1 MAILKYTDVG
11 IHSVSAC
18 VPQKVVRNSEL
29 DNLIPKADLEKTIH
43 SIGIRERR
51 IAERDVCSSDLCSK
65 AAERLLSEHGI
76 DRDSIGALIFISQ
89 TPDYRQPSTA
99 PSLQDRLGLPK
110 TVMAFDIN
118 MACSGYVYG
127 LSIAYSLASQ
137 DGIGRV
143 LLLVGETMSKTVSDH
158 DKVTTPLFGDAG
170 TATLIEKGDGYGPSC
185 FVLHSDGG
193 GSDMLRVPYG
203 GYRNPSST
211 EGFERKV
218 DEEGNILSGEQ
229 LHMRGMDVFN
239 FGLRVVPSGIKEIL
253 KVLGMGIED
262 VDIIHFHQ
270 ANRFMTDFFAKKL
283 RFPLDRVPYS
293 LGYFGN
299 TSAASI
305 PLNMVHTMY
314 DGSFPRRRHVLMA
327 GFGAG
332 LAWGTASFLFPCLSI
347 SIFVRVYVPFLL
359 NLYVPCQTLP
369 FRFSLPVRV
378 PT

>member
-1 MAILKYTDVG
+1 
-11 IHSVSAC
+11 
-18 VPQKVVRNSEL
+18 
-29 DNLIPKADLEKTIH
+29 
-43 SIGIRERR
+43 
-51 IAERDVCSSDLCSK
+51 
-65 AAERLLSEHGI
+65 
-76 DRDSIGALIFISQ
+76 
-89 TPDYRQPSTA
+89 
-99 PSLQDRLGLPK
+99 
-110 TVMAFDIN
+110 
-118 MACSGYVYG
+118 
-127 LSIAYSLASQ
+127 
-137 DGIGRV
+137 
-143 LLLVGETMSKTVSDH
+143 
-158 DKVTTPLFGDAG
+158 
-170 TATLIEKGDGYGPSC
+170 
-185 FVLHSDGG
+185 
-193 GSDMLRVPYG
+193 MLRVPYG

-218 DEEGNILSGEQ
+218 DEERSKLSGEQ

-332 LAWGTASFLFPCLSI
+332 LAWGTAYLSLENLRI
-347 SIFVRVYVPFLL
+347 SKLIEY
-359 NLYVPCQTLP
+359 
-369 FRFSLPVRV
+369 
-378 PT
+378 

>member
-1 MAILKYTDVG
+1 MAIISYKNVG
-11 IHSVSAC
+11 IHSLSAC
-18 VPQKVVRNSEL
+18 VPRKVVQNSEL
-29 DNLIPKADLEKTIH
+29 DYLIPKEDLDKTIH

-51 IAERDVCSSDLCSK
+51 VAEKDVCSSDLCYK
-65 AAERLLSEHGI
+65 AAERLFSDYGI
-76 DRDSIGALIFISQ
+76 ERDSIGALIFISQ

-137 DGIGRV
+137 EGIGRV

-170 TATLIEKGDGYGPSC
+170 TATLIEKGEKYGSSC
-185 FVLHSDGG
+185 FVLYSDGS
-193 GSDMLRVPYG
+193 GSDMLRIPYG
-203 GYRNPSST
+203 GYRNPSCR
-211 EGFERKV
+211 EGFERKT
-218 DEEGNILSGEQ
+218 DEEGNALGGEQ

-253 KVLGMGIED
+253 KLLDMEIED
-262 VDIIHFHQ
+262 VDLIHFHQ

-283 RFPLDRVPYS
+283 KFPLERVPYS
-293 LGYFGN
+293 LEYFGN

-305 PLNMVHTMY
+305 PLNMAYTMY
-314 DGSFPRRRHVLMA
+314 DGSYPRRKHVLMA

-332 LAWGTASFLFPCLSI
+332 LAWGTAYLSLENLRI
-347 SIFVRVYVPFLL
+347 SQLIEY
-359 NLYVPCQTLP
+359 
-369 FRFSLPVRV
+369 
-378 PT
+378 

>member
-1 MAILKYTDVG
+1 
-11 IHSVSAC
+11 
-18 VPQKVVRNSEL
+18 
-29 DNLIPKADLEKTIH
+29 
-43 SIGIRERR
+43 
-51 IAERDVCSSDLCSK
+51 
-65 AAERLLSEHGI
+65 
-76 DRDSIGALIFISQ
+76 
-89 TPDYRQPSTA
+89 
-99 PSLQDRLGLPK
+99 
-110 TVMAFDIN
+110 
-118 MACSGYVYG
+118 
-127 LSIAYSLASQ
+127 
-137 DGIGRV
+137 
-143 LLLVGETMSKTVSDH
+143 MSKTVSDH

-170 TATLIEKGDGYGPSC
+170 TATLIEKGEGYGSSC

-332 LAWGTASFLFPCLSI
+332 LAWGTAYLSLENLRI
-347 SIFVRVYVPFLL
+347 SKLIEY
-359 NLYVPCQTLP
+359 
-369 FRFSLPVRV
+369 
-378 PT
+378 

>member
-99 PSLQDRLGLPK
+99 PSL
-110 TVMAFDIN
+110 
-118 MACSGYVYG
+118 
-127 LSIAYSLASQ
+127 Q

-332 LAWGTASFLFPCLSI
+332 LAWGTAYLSLENLRI
-347 SIFVRVYVPFLL
+347 SKLIEY
-359 NLYVPCQTLP
+359 
-369 FRFSLPVRV
+369 
-378 PT
+378 

>member
-193 GSDMLRVPYG
+193 GSDMLRVPFG

-332 LAWGTASFLFPCLSI
+332 LAWGTAYLSLENLRI
-347 SIFVRVYVPFLL
+347 SKLIEY
-359 NLYVPCQTLP
+359 
-369 FRFSLPVRV
+369 
-378 PT
+378 

>member
-18 VPQKVVRNSEL
+18 VPKKIVRNSEL
-29 DNLIPKADLEKTIH
+29 GYLIPQEDLDKTIH

-51 IAERDVCSSDLCSK
+51 IAEWDVCSSDLCCK
-65 AAERLLSEHGI
+65 AAERLLLEHGI

-99 PSLQDRLGLPK
+99 P
-110 TVMAFDIN
+110 
-118 MACSGYVYG
+118 
-127 LSIAYSLASQ
+127 ASQ

-170 TATLIEKGDGYGPSC
+170 TATLIEKGEGYGPSC

-203 GYRNPSST
+203 GYRNPSSA

-218 DEEGNILSGEQ
+218 DEVGNILGGEQ

-253 KVLGMGIED
+253 KILDMRVED
-262 VDIIHFHQ
+262 MDMIHFHQ

-293 LGYFGN
+293 LEYFGN

-332 LAWGTASFLFPCLSI
+332 LAWGTAYLSLEYLRI
-347 SIFVRVYVPFLL
+347 SKLIEY
-359 NLYVPCQTLP
+359 
-369 FRFSLPVRV
+369 
-378 PT
+378 

>member
-18 VPQKVVRNSEL
+18 VPKKIVRNSEL
-29 DNLIPKADLEKTIH
+29 GYLIPQEDLDKTIH

-51 IAERDVCSSDLCSK
+51 IAEWDVCSSDLCCK
-65 AAERLLSEHGI
+65 AAERLLLEHGI

-170 TATLIEKGDGYGPSC
+170 TATLIEKGEGYGPSC

-203 GYRNPSST
+203 GYRNPSSA

-218 DEEGNILSGEQ
+218 DEVGNILGGEQ

-253 KVLGMGIED
+253 KILDMRVED
-262 VDIIHFHQ
+262 MDMIHFHQ

-293 LGYFGN
+293 LEYFGN
-299 TSAASI
+299 NSAASI

-332 LAWGTASFLFPCLSI
+332 LAWGTAYLSLENLRI
-347 SIFVRVYVPFLL
+347 SKLIEY
-359 NLYVPCQTLP
+359 
-369 FRFSLPVRV
+369 
-378 PT
+378 

>member
-1 MAILKYTDVG
+1 
-11 IHSVSAC
+11 
-18 VPQKVVRNSEL
+18 
-29 DNLIPKADLEKTIH
+29 
-43 SIGIRERR
+43 
-51 IAERDVCSSDLCSK
+51 
-65 AAERLLSEHGI
+65 
-76 DRDSIGALIFISQ
+76 
-89 TPDYRQPSTA
+89 
-99 PSLQDRLGLPK
+99 
-110 TVMAFDIN
+110 

-170 TATLIEKGDGYGPSC
+170 TATLIEKGEGYGSSC

-332 LAWGTASFLFPCLSI
+332 LAWGTAYLSLENLRI
-347 SIFVRVYVPFLL
+347 SKLIEY
-359 NLYVPCQTLP
+359 
-369 FRFSLPVRV
+369 
-378 PT
+378 